1 MFQVQPRAAG
11 WRAFLKGCAL
21 ALPLALPLSSQGQ
34 RADVDVDND
43 GLIEISSLTELHNMR
58 YDLAGTSYKS
68 GPDADGNSAG
78 CNGDEAEED
87 ARLCFG
93 YELMEN
99 LDFDGDKDGR
109 TWSGSG
115 EEGFRLDGGDTQAV
129 YFPVDEDGVGGWLP
143 IGDEDNPF
151 AAVFD
156 GNGRSISNL
165 AISRDQFYVGLFG
178 RTGAAAAI
186 RNIGL
191 VDNLADHRGS
201 SDHSIYIGGLV
212 GRQSGGSI
220 TASYA
225 TGPAAG
231 GDGDIDRVGGL
242 VGQQDEGSITAS
254 YATGAAAGGDG
265 ISDAVGGLVGVQLGG
280 SITASYATGPAAGGD
295 GTSDFVG
302 GLVGYQD
309 GGSITASYA
318 TGAADGGG
326 GGADFVGGLVGGGSS
341 ITASYGFGQATGEAK
356 GSAGSAKPEGVETA
370 AQLTAANVA
379 PSWNDASRNTL
390 DAWSFGGDTPT
401 PALQYAD
408 YDGDGNAFDCG
419 QFPDGACGTLLPM
432 QVDVDVDND
441 GLIEISSLTGLHNM
455 RYNLAGTSY
464 KTSTASVGNSDGCPV
479 EGCIGYE
486 LMQDLDFDGDD
497 DDGGTWSGSG
507 ADGYTLDFDDRQAD
521 YFPVDEDGAGGWEP
535 IGDEDNPFAAVFD
548 GNGYSILNLAIRRN
562 RDYVGLFGA
571 IGGNAAIRNLGL
583 RDNLAAHIGT
593 SRELIYIGGL
603 VGLQSGGSI
612 TASYATGPVVGGSD
626 VSDAVGGLVGKQS
639 GGSITASYATG
650 PASGGGGDSDDV
662 GGLVGFYGGGS
673 ITASYATG
681 AAAGGGGAGD
691 DAGGLVGFYEG
702 GSITASYATGD
713 AAGGS
718 GINDSV
724 GGLVGRLSNGSI
736 TASYG
741 FGGATGEVDGSAGTA
756 KPDGVETAFQ
766 LTAVNAEAS
775 WNDSSKNTLGAWD
788 FGAGT
793 QIPALNYADYDGGGD
808 AFVCADFPAGA
819 CGTLLP
825 GQRYAVV
832 VSVAGLEVDEGGSA
846 SYSLRLA
853 SAPTGQVE
861 VRVVVDQDGL
871 EASPASLFFD
881 EVAKGRAGHW
891 GTYQRVT
898 LSLDEDGLSSG
909 TRVAAIGH
917 EIVTSDPNYDG
928 VEVPSIEVTLID
940 DEKPPKL
947 ILTLS
952 PDSAD
957 EGSSDPGEEASQK
970 DVTVMVTA
978 GLEGPARSKDTVV
991 TLTVGVAGDSAGE
1004 DDYQT
1009 DLAADAAL
1017 IIPAAATASEPL
1029 ELVVTLFQD
1038 LIDEGDESFTI
1049 RAFNDLLGVASATF
1063 VIADDDRAGVEVSLE
1078 PGNVRAGDEIDYAV
1092 VLTSEPAADVEVAV
1106 VVRAAAGP
1114 DVGLNDVTAT
1124 PAPLTFTRADWH
1136 EPQRVTLSVDE
1147 EVAAFGELDIV
1158 HVLTS
1163 TDANYNGLSVDA
1175 IRLEL
1180 VDVDATLQS
1189 LELRLAAAGE
1199 PLALRDAG
1207 GDEINFSADVQQYFA
1222 TVPFPAASAFIRAT
1236 PTVMEDILIDG
1247 EVAQRRAEVRI
1258 FREGASDKGGNVA
1271 GKETSVDLLGGEDR
1285 FSFRIEVSVQPSEDG
1300 GEAVMH
1306 NYSLTLTR
1314 ALPAD
1319 AELLVYLAAAGERQT
1334 PITDLDFGPDDDLDL
1349 ILILR
1354 GAGGSGYSI
1363 SDIEISDLNNS
1374 FDVVVND
1381 QKTTAAGGF
1390 ETPVTLSRADDNAAE
1405 DVRYS
1410 LTFAATPERPIS
1422 MDDAADAADDA
1433 NQLSATI
1440 AGTLKANIDTE
1451 TEISATYRSHS
1462 QGEEKSLGAE
1472 IRVSAN
1478 GPVTITLNVGY
1489 SSGGDRAVG
1498 PSDFSFSLAGGVAGS
1513 IQGNILEIPPGQ
1525 GGQVTVEAAA
1535 ASSLGERIN
1544 PPDALAFTVSFES
1557 PRALIRAAADPN
1569 PLFAFSK
1576 PFFAFVGEERRLPL
1590 EVVLAAGST
1599 PLAGS
1604 AAILGSLPLMTVT
1617 EVRGD
1622 IPATV
1627 TLADAAADDGLPGR
1641 DLAFAVSA
1649 PKNSVTVEVAVA
1661 RGGENKLVD
1670 VAGLSFIAHF
1680 LSLEHPDGIEFRGDV
1695 EVFDIALRGEEPAND
1710 SWTFEIINTAEFE
1723 GHGYRV
1729 EEVALEVEAGTYEP
1743 STAAPDEA
1751 WHRPWRRH
1759 RRTYEP
1765 STAAPDEELR
1775 SLRVTRAAGAVN
1787 SRVVLEFKYFLDG
1800 GAAGVFTR
1808 TIRLTS
1814 GREASL
1820 EAAVIPGTLVL
1831 PKGGSG
1837 QVRLLISNLALDD
1850 DPAAADSIE
1859 ITADADAD
1867 LRVELQGSGR
1877 LDRINNRFEQ
1887 TLEVRAA
1894 ADAGRPEYTVR
1905 VKVRLPG
1912 TGAARAELRV
1922 DINDAPQ
1929 YKGDTALTVYESGD
1943 GRVLEFPL
1951 SIVDPDG
1958 GMRFLDAT
1966 ELSLEVIGFADSFK
1980 VASNAGHANRYFDLA
1995 FSGISAVGQEGPPN
2009 GKRNSLSL
2017 TLTLSG
2023 KLATPFNSVV
2033 ELRLSGV
2040 TDGFDGFEQL
2050 LRVGVKNRPP
2060 QFELAQ
2066 TLGVKVF
2073 LEREPTAIPLQG
2085 LEEGAKVLVLQAP
2098 ADLVV
2103 KFDETAMEVTL
2114 RRLDTDLDGNG
2125 LSNEVELVALD
2136 AQGGRTPVTIEIQR
2150 PPRLPRIVP
2159 PPPLLLAA
2167 GASGTRMLQ
2176 LAGGTKLDVTWE
2188 LDDGADPGLIAEIDP
2203 VSGELS
2209 LTATLSAAGREFE
2222 LLVTAFVGEE
2232 AGGYRR
2238 TARLPVLVVA
2248 EAAKPR
2254 LQLSATLADPE
2265 NPAAAGIVVSS
2276 FARGETL
2283 SIKVAFVGEV
2293 PAAEEL
2299 GGVSSPS
2306 FRISIF
2312 KLNDGGAPDFAVE
2325 PLRFAAASAVVGGE
2339 LEIEPVPV
2347 GEDDIAELGLD
2358 AGDAVRVSVGH
2369 LPPGGTGV
2377 SDEIIAGASLVLRVS
2392 EKAVKDV
2399 DNDGLADDTGED
2411 TAPEILGP
2419 IAAAVARATAG
2430 GVASAGT
2437 GIAVSLSL
2445 GETSRLLGLGE
2456 CGGVSLT
2463 LTLTLTDDGDGAAA
2477 SLSGCSGGG
2486 AIDAGLLFA
2495 AETLAAL
2502 DLEEGGEYRLIDLA
2516 ATFDSSEAG
2525 GGGFLVLSLPLDP
2538 QQPYVVYRFDRDA
2551 NEWVPIAAAGLP
2563 GQAGLG
2569 GGGALADFGAIA
2581 AAASTPSTW
2590 TATARSSC
2598 CCCWCLWMRLRA
2610 LSLPWTMPFSRG
2622 ASLKSAPT
2630 RARPSPWSALRV

>member
-1 MFQVQPRAAG
+1 M
-11 WRAFLKGCAL
+11 
-21 ALPLALPLSSQGQ
+21 
-34 RADVDVDND
+34 
-43 GLIEISSLTELHNMR
+43 
-58 YDLAGTSYKS
+58 
-68 GPDADGNSAG
+68 
-78 CNGDEAEED
+78 
-87 ARLCFG
+87 
-93 YELMEN
+93 
-99 LDFDGDKDGR
+99 
-109 TWSGSG
+109 
-115 EEGFRLDGGDTQAV
+115 
-129 YFPVDEDGVGGWLP
+129 
-143 IGDEDNPF
+143 
-151 AAVFD
+151 
-156 GNGRSISNL
+156 
-165 AISRDQFYVGLFG
+165 
-178 RTGAAAAI
+178 
-186 RNIGL
+186 
-191 VDNLADHRGS
+191 
-201 SDHSIYIGGLV
+201 
-212 GRQSGGSI
+212 
-220 TASYA
+220 
-225 TGPAAG
+225 
-231 GDGDIDRVGGL
+231 
-242 VGQQDEGSITAS
+242 
-254 YATGAAAGGDG
+254 
-265 ISDAVGGLVGVQLGG
+265 GVQLGG

-295 GTSDFVG
+295 GGSDFVG
-302 GLVGYQD
+302 GLVGYQEV
-309 GGSITASYA
+309 GSITASYA
-318 TGAADGGG
+318 TGPASGGG
-326 GGADFVGGLVGGGSS
+326 GDADGVGGLVGLQIGRAP
-341 ITASYGFGQATGEAK
+341 ITASYGFGRATGEFK
-356 GSAGSAKPEGVETA
+356 GSAGTAKPEGVETA

-379 PSWNDASRNTL
+379 PSWNDASRDTL
-390 DAWSFGGDTPT
+390 NAWSFGGDTPT

-419 QFPDGACGTLLPM
+419 QFPDGACGTLLPV
-432 QVDVDVDND
+432 QVDVDLDND

-455 RYNLAGTSY
+455 RYDLAGTSY

-497 DDGGTWSGSG
+497 DDGGTWSGNG
-507 ADGYTLDFDDRQAD
+507 DEGYTLDSDDHRAD

-603 VGLQSGGSI
+603 VGLQSSGSI
-612 TASYATGPVVGGSD
+612 TASYATGPAVGSSD
-626 VSDAVGGLVGKQS
+626 ASDAVGGLVGKQS

-1106 VVRAAAGP
+1106 VVRAAAGS

-1136 EPQRVTLSVDE
+1136 GPRRLTLSVKE
-1147 EVAAFGELDIV
+1147 EVAGFGELDIV

-1180 VDVDATLQS
+1180 VDVDASLQS

-1236 PTVMEDILIDG
+1236 PTVMEDILMNG
-1247 EVAQRRAEVRI
+1247 EVVQRQAEVRI

-1271 GKETSVDLLGGEDR
+1271 GASVGMDLPVDEDR
-1285 FSFRIEVSVQPSEDG
+1285 FAFLIEVSVQPSEAG
-1300 GEAVMH
+1300 GEAVMQ

-1319 AELLVYLAAAGERQT
+1319 AGLLVYLAADAERGT
-1334 PITDLDFGPDDDLDL
+1334 PITEDLDFGADDDQMDL
-1349 ILILR
+1349 ILILSR
-1354 GAGGSGYSI
+1354 GGGSGYSI

-1390 ETPVTLSRADDNAAE
+1390 ETQVTLSRADDDAAE

-1422 MDDAADAADDA
+1422 MDDAADDA

-1451 TEISATYRSHS
+1451 TELGATYRSHS

-1489 SSGGDRAVG
+1489 LSGGDRAVG

-1513 IQGNILEIPPGQ
+1513 IQGNILEIPPGP

-1535 ASSLGERIN
+1535 ASSLERIN
-1544 PPDALAFTVSFES
+1544 PPDALVFTLSFES

-1569 PLFAFSK
+1569 PLFAFSE

-1590 EVVLAAGST
+1590 EVVLAADST

-1604 AAILGSLPLMTVT
+1604 DDILDSLQLRVALA
-1617 EVRGD
+1617 VAGGD
-1622 IPATV
+1622 TPATV
-1627 TLADAAADDGLPGR
+1627 TLADAADDGLPGR
-1641 DLAFAVSA
+1641 DLAFAVGV

-1661 RGGENKLVD
+1661 SGGENELVD

-1680 LSLEHPDGIEFRGDV
+1680 LSLEHPDGIEFRGDA

-1710 SWTFEIINTAEFE
+1710 SWTFEIINSAEFE

-1729 EEVALEVEAGTYEP
+1729 EEVALEVEAG
-1743 STAAPDEA
+1743 
-1751 WHRPWRRH
+1751 
-1759 RRTYEP
+1759 TYEP

-1787 SRVVLEFKYFLDG
+1787 SRVVLEFKYLLDG

-1808 TIRLTS
+1808 AIRLTS
-1814 GREASL
+1814 GREAGL

-1831 PKGGSG
+1831 PQGGSG

-1887 TLEVRAA
+1887 TLEIRAA
-1894 ADAGRPEYTVR
+1894 ADAERPEYTVR
-1905 VKVRLPG
+1905 VEVRLPG
-1912 TGAARAELRV
+1912 NRAARAELRV

-1929 YKGDTALTVYESGD
+1929 YGGGTTELRVYESGD
-1943 GRVLEFPL
+1943 GSVLEFPL

-1966 ELSLEVIGFADSFK
+1966 ELSLEVIGFEDSFK

-2009 GKRNSLSL
+2009 GKRNSLAL
-2017 TLTLSG
+2017 ILTLSG

-2033 ELRLSGV
+2033 ELRLAGV

-2248 EAAKPR
+2248 ETAKPHLKLR
-2254 LQLSATLADPE
+2254 ATVSDPTG
-2265 NPAAAGIVVSS
+2265 AAMVVSS
-2276 FARGETL
+2276 FAPTESL
-2283 SIKVAFVGEV
+2283 SFEVELEGEV
-2293 PAAEEL
+2293 PSTYEGDDATA
-2299 GGVSSPS
+2299 PS
-2306 FRISIF
+2306 FQIKIL
-2312 KLNDGGAPDFAVE
+2312 KLDGSGGNTENVIDLVV
-2325 PLRFAAASAVVGGE
+2325 ASEVTGE
-2339 LEIEPVPV
+2339 ANNLKLEIGPVSAGDLTTLLDL
-2347 GEDDIAELGLD
+2347 GE
-2358 AGDAVRVSVGH
+2358 GDAVQVSVGH

-2377 SDEIIAGASLVLRVS
+2377 SDEIIVGASLVLRVS

-2399 DNDGLADDTGED
+2399 DNDGLADDGESE
-2411 TAPEILGP
+2411 PEALGP
-2419 IAAAVARATAG
+2419 IAAAVARVTDG
-2430 GVASAGT
+2430 GVASRGDE
-2437 GIAVSLSL
+2437 IEVSLSL

-2463 LTLTLTDDGDGAAA
+2463 LTLTLSEDGAAA
-2477 SLSGCSGGG
+2477 SLSGCPGGA

-2538 QQPYVVYRFDRDA
+2538 QRPYVVYRFDRDA
-2551 NEWVPIAAAGLP
+2551 NEWVPVAAAGLP

-2569 GGGALADFGAIA
+2569 GGGALADFGRDCGSCLYAFDLDRDGAVQLLLLLVPMDAAAGSEFALDDAVLEGRQLEISADESTAIA
-2581 AAASTPSTW
+2581 LVGLEGLTVEIRGAAIAGGNVTGTVSAEGGVVELIGLRRTANGPEELLVEAFAEDGRAVATISLYVRVPNQPPEVSFFMQRSGAGLTTTVALAANSETVLTVMVEDADGDADFILDLRDERGNDADGGGVAKLVSRLIRGAAADGGED
-2590 TATARSSC
+2590 RINHELRLSSI
-2598 CCCWCLWMRLRA
+2598 
-2610 LSLPWTMPFSRG
+2610 G
-2622 ASLKSAPT
+2622 AGAGAFEVK
-2630 RARPSPWSALRV
+2630 LRVLDPSDGSESFAKLSGCVLDGRGQCPASTGGGDGGGGGGGGTGGGGGGSLGAGALVVLALPLLLGRRRRKTKNAIPASAVIPAQAGIHPLPSFPQAPSFLRKQESTS